1 VQAVINILKRLAIVF
16 FSIAIG
22 GVVNMFF
29 ITNSSKIIA
38 PPPGTNLTTETGLKA
53 AMPLMEP
60 KHFIMPFVA
69 HAIGTFVA
77 AFFITAAMQLL
88 LKKSNLILAL
98 LPGFCFLVGGIM
110 MVQMLPSPMWF
121 TITDLVFAYIPMA
134 YLGYWLGEKYFNK
147 HTSLKPI

>member
-1 VQAVINILKRLAIVF
+1 MQVIINILKRLAIVF

-29 ITNSSKIIA
+29 ITNSSKII
-38 PPPGTNLTTETGLKA
+38 PPPIGANLTTEEGLKA

-60 KHFIMPFVA
+60 KHFLMPFLA
-69 HAIGTFVA
+69 HAMGTFVA
-77 AFFITAAMQLL
+77 AFLITAAMQLL
-88 LKKSNLILAL
+88 LKKSNLYISLI
-98 LPGFCFLVGGIM
+98 PGFCFMVGGIM

-134 YLGYWLGEKYFNK
+134 YLGYRIGEKYFNK
-147 HTSLKPI
+147 QINTTTI